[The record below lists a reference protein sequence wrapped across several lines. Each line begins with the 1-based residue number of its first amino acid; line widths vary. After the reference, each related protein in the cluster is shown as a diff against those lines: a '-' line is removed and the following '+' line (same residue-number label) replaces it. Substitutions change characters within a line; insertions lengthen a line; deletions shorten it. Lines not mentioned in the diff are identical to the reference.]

1 MILPT
6 KFLDEPSDIVERR
19 QAERKSLGGAG
30 KMVAEGES
38 LKIVSESGVRRRRFC
53 AFAFLGVLFD
63 LPVVFV
69 VPAVEATSASLAYH
83 RDK

>member
-1 MILPT
+1 MIRAAKLQ
-6 KFLDEPSDIVERR
+6 KDV
-19 QAERKSLGGAG
+19 RKTLGGAG
-30 KMVAEGES
+30 KMVAEGKS
-38 LKIVSESGVRRRRFC
+38 LKIVSESRVRRRRFC

-69 VPAVEATSASLAYH
+69 VPAVEATSASLAFH